1 VINGDLSQKGLKD
14 SFGLM
19 VNYFYD
25 NDKILQNHLN
35 FVKSGKISISE
46 NLKSYVKN

>member
-1 VINGDLSQKGLKD
+1 
-14 SFGLM
+14 M

-35 FVKSGKISISE
+35 FVNSGKISISE
-46 NLKSYVKN
+46 QLKGYVKN